1 MEIQMRVVGEK
12 TPIKQKTVGEKT
24 PIKQKTETSQKTIK
38 QQKKHKTENPQKN
51 HKTEKP
57 QKNHKTEN
65 PQKNHK
71 KENPQKENN
80 MSSKEKKSFYRG
92 KGRQNRKENIFTI
105 LLTNLRGFKSKETSL
120 KKIIRKQR
128 PSVIVM
134 NETLLTHIHKLVK
147 KQNREGGRRN
157 CNFCG

>member
-1 MEIQMRVVGEK
+1 
-12 TPIKQKTVGEKT
+12 
-24 PIKQKTETSQKTIK
+24 
-38 QQKKHKTENPQKN
+38 
-51 HKTEKP
+51 
-57 QKNHKTEN
+57 
-65 PQKNHK
+65 
-71 KENPQKENN
+71 

-134 NETLLTHIHKLVK
+134 NETLLTGNMRVSIPTYTSWSKNRTEKGGGGIATSVASQYKDWAIGAGQGEDEDEFLVTRVECFSPALTIINCYGEQRGTK
-147 KQNREGGRRN
+147 KEEVEKKWE
-157 CNFCG
+157 